1 MPVPRVALRKIRV
14 KSVGACPS
22 RPARVG
28 EYVSHMPTQSEAL
41 ESVHRSLADLPAGRW
56 LLAVSGGRDSMAL
69 LDAFASARGH
79 EVAGVAS
86 YDHGTGAAATKA
98 VALVERTALGLQ
110 VPVMTGRAVGGIASG
125 AARGGASGEGASG
138 AATEAAWREARW
150 RFLRGW
156 AAELRATVVT
166 AHTWDDQVETVVLRL
181 LRGSGPR
188 GLAAMRVFDGTRE
201 SLVSHRPGAPDTAI
215 ARPFLTL
222 TRAQVA
228 AYATARG
235 LAWVDDP
242 SNASMSFARNRVRHE
257 ILPALE
263 RARPGFAQ
271 WCWALSG
278 RAAAW
283 RATVAAWVD
292 AELTPLRVDEHSV
305 AVRAAPLRALDA
317 DGAAVVWPEVAIRA
331 GLAMDRR
338 GIARLAG
345 WAPRAVAGGVVQLS
359 GGEVRRTASTFVM
372 RRLY

>member
-1 MPVPRVALRKIRV
+1 MPVPRYALRKIRV
-14 KSVGACPS
+14 KSVGAGRS
-22 RPARVG
+22 RLAHVG

-41 ESVHRSLADLPAGRW
+41 EAVHGSLAALPAGRW

-69 LDAFASARGH
+69 LDAFAAARAD

-86 YDHGTGAAATKA
+86 YDHGTGPAAREA
-98 VALVERTALGLQ
+98 VALVQRTALGLQ
-110 VPVMTGRAVGGIASG
+110 LPVMTGRSLPSAGTSDGL
-125 AARGGASGEGASG
+125 ARGDR
-138 AATEAAWREARW
+138 AATEAAWRASRW

-166 AHTWDDQVETVVLRL
+166 AHSWDDQVETVVLRL

-188 GLAAMRVFDGTRE
+188 GLAGMRAPA
-201 SLVSHRPGAPDTAI
+201 PGI
-215 ARPFLTL
+215 VRPFLTVPRR
-222 TRAQVA
+222 TIA
-228 AYATARG
+228 ACAAMRQ
-235 LAWVDDP
+235 LRWVDDP
-242 SNASMSFARNRVRHE
+242 SNDSRAFARNRVRHE

-263 RARPGFAQ
+263 RAQPGFRQ
-271 WCWALSG
+271 WCWELSG

-283 RATVAAWVD
+283 RAEVVAWVD
-292 AELTPLRVDEHSV
+292 AELTPLRVDGDCV
-305 AVRAAPLRALDA
+305 AVRADPLRALDA
-317 DGAAVVWPEVAIRA
+317 DGAAVVWPEVAMRA

-338 GIARLAG
+338 GIARLAS

>member
-1 MPVPRVALRKIRV
+1 
-14 KSVGACPS
+14 
-22 RPARVG
+22 
-28 EYVSHMPTQSEAL
+28 
-41 ESVHRSLADLPAGRW
+41 
-56 LLAVSGGRDSMAL
+56 MAL
-69 LDAFASARGH
+69 LDAFASARRH

-86 YDHGTGAAATKA
+86 YDHGTGPAATRA
-98 VALVERTALGLQ
+98 VALVQRTALALQ
-110 VPVMTGRAVGGIASG
+110 LPMMSGRVLGALHEAAPGDGGPG
-125 AARGGASGEGASG
+125 AAASE
-138 AATEAAWREARW
+138 ATWRDARW

-188 GLAAMRVFDGTRE
+188 GLSGMLG
-201 SLVSHRPGAPDTAI
+201 VSEI
-215 ARPFLTL
+215 ARPFLAL

-228 AYATARG
+228 AYAALRR
-235 LAWVDDP
+235 LSWVEDP
-242 SNASMSFARNRVRHE
+242 SNASMAFARNRVRHE

-263 RARPGFAQ
+263 RAQPGFAR
-271 WCWALSG
+271 WCWDLSG

-283 RATVAAWVD
+283 RAEVAAWVD
-292 AELTPLRVDEHSV
+292 AELTPLRVDGASV
-305 AVRAAPLRALDA
+305 AVRAEPLRTLDA

>member
-1 MPVPRVALRKIRV
+1 
-14 KSVGACPS
+14 
-22 RPARVG
+22 
-28 EYVSHMPTQSEAL
+28 MPTQSEAL
-41 ESVHRSLADLPAGRW
+41 GSVHRSLADFPAGRW

-69 LDAFASARGH
+69 LDAFASSRGR

-86 YDHGTGAAATKA
+86 YDHGTGPAATQA

-110 VPVMTGRAVGGIASG
+110 LPVMTGRALG
-125 AARGGASGEGASG
+125 AALGGVSGEGG
-138 AATEAAWREARW
+138 FDAATSEAVWREARW

-188 GLAAMRVFDGTRE
+188 GLSAMRVFDGARE
-201 SLVSHRPGAPDTAI
+201 SRVSHRSGAPNTAI

-235 LAWVDDP
+235 LSWVDDP

-263 RARPGFAQ
+263 RAQPGFAQ
-271 WCWALSG
+271 WCWELSG

-283 RATVAAWVD
+283 RAEVAAWVD
-292 AELTPLRVDEHSV
+292 AELTPLRVDADCV
-305 AVRAAPLRALDA
+305 AVRADPLRVLDA

-338 GIARLAG
+338 GIARLAD
-345 WAPRAVAGGVVQLS
+345 WAPRAAAGGEVQVS

>member
-1 MPVPRVALRKIRV
+1 
-14 KSVGACPS
+14 
-22 RPARVG
+22 
-28 EYVSHMPTQSEAL
+28 MPTQSEAL

-79 EVAGVAS
+79 ELAGVAS

-110 VPVMTGRAVGGIASG
+110 VPVMTGRAVGGITSAAS
-125 AARGGASGEGASG
+125 
-138 AATEAAWREARW
+138 EAAWREARW

-188 GLAAMRVFDGTRE
+188 GLAAMRVFDGARE
-201 SLVSHRPGAPDTAI
+201 TLVSHRPGASDTAI
-215 ARPFLTL
+215 ARPFLTV

-228 AYATARG
+228 AYATARE
-235 LAWVDDP
+235 LTWVEDP

-263 RARPGFAQ
+263 RAQPGFAQ

-283 RATVAAWVD
+283 RAEVAAWVD
-292 AELTPLRVDEHSV
+292 AELTPLRVDAESV
-305 AVRAAPLRALDA
+305 AVRAEPLRALDA
-317 DGAAVVWPEVAIRA
+317 DGAAVIWPEVAIRA